1 MNEQRNLYL
10 AIGISIAII
19 IFFQFL
25 FPTQPIQ
32 TTSFEEDEVL
42 EPATSIDGQG
52 NETISEIKSRDE
64 ALIETDRVI
73 FSNSSIEGSINLKGA
88 ILDDLILSKYK
99 TSLEPGSD
107 NIQLLLPEGT
117 SNPYYI
123 ETGWKELKDTEVELP
138 DLETLWK
145 TNSTNLTPSNPVTL
159 SWTNNQNITFKINYT
174 IDDEYMFSITQE
186 IENKGN
192 TNLSLIH
199 I

>member
-32 TTSFEEDEVL
+32 TTSLEEDEVL

-52 NETISEIKSRDE
+52 NETISAIKSRNE

-73 FSNSSIEGSINLKGA
+73 FSNSSIKGSINLKGA

-123 ETGWKELKDTEVELP
+123 ETGWKELKDSEVELP
-138 DLETLWK
+138 DLETIWK
-145 TNSTNLTPSNPVTL
+145 TNSTNLTPSN
-159 SWTNNQNITFKINYT
+159 
-174 IDDEYMFSITQE
+174 
-186 IENKGN
+186 
-192 TNLSLIH
+192 LSLIH